1 MGRVAVFFL
10 AFLLVSPYA
19 GAEKPTDAVDNI
31 LKNRCAQNA
40 TVAMLVKSLGTN
52 TVIYSK
58 NSSKPMIP
66 ASNMKI
72 ATSAAALDLLGPT
85 FTFDTK
91 VSYTGKRAGDEITGD
106 LVITGSGD
114 PHLVTEDLFLMANEI
129 RKRGIKRIK
138 GNLALDDRYFDS
150 SPFPAGWKR
159 SGYRRA
165 FEAPLNAL
173 SLNFN
178 SFAILVYP
186 TGGYSGKVFAT
197 LDPETPYL
205 TLQNRIRLSPGRNR
219 LQIEYRKRSGGS
231 ENIIISGAVKPGAK
245 EKTFYRS
252 ISNPL
257 MYFGMTFVEML
268 KKNGVVLEGNIVRSR
283 ALQSRELFV
292 HSSWPLYQLVA
303 YMNKFSNNFMAEQIL
318 RTLAAETV
326 SVPGTEKDGIR
337 KVEEYLRSLGYSDES
352 FRVMDGSGFSRDNR
366 LSASLIVKLLEREYG
381 RWENGPEFLSSLALM
396 GLDGSVKDRLK
407 NTTRTIRVKTGTL
420 SSISAL
426 SGFYPTDY
434 GDILVFSIIFNDWQC
449 THDEAMRIQHRIL
462 REFDRIK

>member
-1 MGRVAVFFL
+1 MGRVAFFFL
-10 AFLLVSPYA
+10 AFALVSPYVH
-19 GAEKPTDAVDNI
+19 AEEPADAVDNI
-31 LKNRCAQNA
+31 LKNGCAKNA
-40 TVAMLVKSLGTN
+40 TVAMFVKSLGTN

-58 NSSKPMIP
+58 NGSKLMIP

-91 VSYTGKRAGDEITGD
+91 VSYTGERAGDEIKGD

-138 GNLALDDRYFDS
+138 GNLALDGGYFDS
-150 SPFPAGWKR
+150 SPFPDGWKI
-159 SGYRRA
+159 SSYRRA

-186 TGGYSGKVFAT
+186 TGGDSGKVVAT

-205 TLQNRIRLSPGRNR
+205 TLQNRIRLSPERNH

-231 ENIIISGAVKPGAK
+231 ENIIISGSVKRGAK

-252 ISNPL
+252 ISDPL

-268 KKNGVVLEGNIVRSR
+268 KKNGVVLEGDIVRSH
-283 ALQSRELFV
+283 ALQSQELFV
-292 HSSWPLYQLVA
+292 HSSWPLYQLLA

-337 KVEEYLRSLGYSDES
+337 KIEEYLRSLGYSDES

-366 LSASLIVKLLEREYG
+366 LSASLIVKLLEREYR
-381 RWENGPEFLSSLALM
+381 RWKNGPEFLTSLALM
-396 GLDGSVKDRLK
+396 GLDGSVQDRLK
-407 NTTRTIRVKTGTL
+407 DTNRTIRVKTGTL

-434 GDILVFSIIFNDWQC
+434 GDILIFSIIFNDWQC
-449 THDEAMRIQHRIL
+449 ANDEAMRIQHRIL
-462 REFDRIK
+462 REFNRIK